1 VPALPRRLSSRL
13 LRALEL
19 SEDII
24 YVLVAF
30 LLTSLAVV
38 LMVDVVSGVVGSIRA
53 SSSALSIALTVLD
66 KSLVLF
72 IVAELLHTVR
82 ITVQDRSLDAEP
94 FLVVGL
100 IAAIRRVLILTA
112 QGENSFRWN
121 PQGIELTI
129 LIALILVIAVAI
141 LVWRR
146 SGRGTTSVPL

>member
-1 VPALPRRLSSRL
+1 
-13 LRALEL
+13 LEL
-19 SEDII
+19 SEDTI
-24 YVLVAF
+24 YVLVAV

-38 LMVDVVSGVVGSIRA
+38 LMVDVVSGVAAAIRA

-66 KSLVLF
+66 KTLVLF

-112 QGENSFRWN
+112 QGETSFRWN

-129 LIALILVIAVAI
+129 LMGLILVIAVAI

-146 SGRGTTSVPL
+146 SGRTPTSGPL

>member
-112 QGENSFRWN
+112 QSETSFHWN

-129 LIALILVIAVAI
+129 LMALVLVIAVAI
-141 LVWRR
+141 LLWRR
-146 SGRGTTSVPL
+146 SGRT